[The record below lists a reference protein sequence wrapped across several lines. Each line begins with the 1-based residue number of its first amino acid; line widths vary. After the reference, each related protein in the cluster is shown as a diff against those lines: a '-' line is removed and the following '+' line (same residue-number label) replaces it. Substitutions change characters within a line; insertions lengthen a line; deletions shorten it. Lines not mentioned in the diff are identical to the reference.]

1 MFLPALMSAYP
12 WEGRGVADGD
22 VVVGV
27 TEPDGGHPHQQLPP
41 SRSVEVHL
49 GHLVLAGLSVQ
60 DCATGLH
67 GCSSALRGPRC

>member
-27 TEPDGGHPHQQLPP
+27 TEPDGGHPHK
-41 SRSVEVHL
+41 
-49 GHLVLAGLSVQ
+49 
-60 DCATGLH
+60 
-67 GCSSALRGPRC
+67 